1 MDHSRID
8 DLTRFVARRTG
19 RRSFATGIIGGLF
32 ATVTSGPGLT
42 GTARKKSKRA
52 VCKKPKRRC
61 GRKCVNVRTSRKHR
75 GKCNR
80 RCMPT
85 HVCRRGK
92 CTPRPCGKGGPCRVF
107 LTGSTH
113 DGNLGGLA
121 GADFICN
128 LLAEGAGLP
137 GTYRA
142 WLSDENE
149 SPSTRFIKNPGPY
162 VLINGTRIANN
173 WTDLT
178 DGSLLAPINITESG
192 GPPVGSP
199 VWTGTLSSG
208 NASTSTC
215 TNWTSASGN
224 GVRGDSNA
232 TNAAW
237 SNLLVTDCSIPRKLY
252 CFQQS

>member
-32 ATVTSGPGLT
+32 ATVTSGPGL
-42 GTARKKSKRA
+42 
-52 VCKKPKRRC
+52 
-61 GRKCVNVRTSRKHR
+61 
-75 GKCNR
+75 
-80 RCMPT
+80 
-85 HVCRRGK
+85 
-92 CTPRPCGKGGPCRVF
+92 
-107 LTGSTH
+107 
-113 DGNLGGLA
+113 
-121 GADFICN
+121 
-128 LLAEGAGLP
+128 P

-142 WLSDENE
+142 WLADENE

-215 TNWTSASGN
+215 TNWTSTSGN